1 MNVSAVMFCI
11 DGLEVL
17 AEAAVVLRDAQT
29 ADMPSRRAVTLIAIT
44 ASVATGS
51 SGACWYSRRNVTD
64 CTGGCDGVT
73 RITCWA
79 KPWWSR
85 REEVTAWA
93 PLPMA
98 PATAAGGSGG
108 ASASAAFQWSRSAI
122 SNACEWW
129 ASSAERL
136 NLTPVKVRLTASE
149 LVVPALA
156 GSGVGA
162 GDG

>member
-1 MNVSAVMFCI
+1 M
-11 DGLEVL
+11 
-17 AEAAVVLRDAQT
+17 
-29 ADMPSRRAVTLIAIT
+29 
-44 ASVATGS
+44 
-51 SGACWYSRRNVTD
+51 
-64 CTGGCDGVT
+64 
-73 RITCWA
+73 
-79 KPWWSR
+79 
-85 REEVTAWA
+85 
-93 PLPMA
+93 PMA
-98 PATAAGGSGG
+98 PATAAGGSSG

-162 GDG
+162 GVGPGVVGAAVVVVGAAVVLVGAAVVVPVHVGP